1 MTKNKPYNSLNEYL
15 LNKYH
20 KKVAKIALNG
30 NFTCPNKDGKK
41 GFGGCSFCSKLGS
54 GDFAG
59 NKNDEIE
66 IQFKKIK
73 AIMEKKWKDSLYIP
87 YLQANS
93 NTYAP
98 LEKLKELYEKCIN
111 LDEKVVGLD
120 IATRPDCLND
130 EIINYLGELN
140 KKIDI
145 TVELG
150 LQSANEKT
158 GAFVNRC
165 LTNNEFIDAV
175 NKLKNKNINV
185 VAHIINGL
193 PNETAEDMLNTI
205 VFLNKLPID
214 GIKLHM
220 LLILKD
226 TKMEKDYEIEK
237 FHILTLEEYVD
248 IVVKQ
253 ICMLRPDIIIH
264 RLSADGNVS
273 DLIEPK
279 WTIKKL
285 VVMNEIDKK
294 LRKNSL
300 YQGINYKAS

>member
-158 GAFVNRC
+158 GAYVNRC

-205 VFLNKLPID
+205 DFLNKLPID

-226 TKMEKDYEIEK
+226 TKMEKDYEIK
-237 FHILTLEEYVD
+237 NFHILTLEEYVD

-279 WTIKKL
+279 WTVKKL

>member
-205 VFLNKLPID
+205 DFLNKLPID

>member
-20 KKVAKIALNG
+20 NKVAKISLNG
-30 NFTCPNKDGKK
+30 DFTCPNKDGKK
-41 GFGGCSFCSKLGS
+41 GYGGCTFCSKLGS
-54 GDFAG
+54 GEFAG
-59 NKNDEIE
+59 DKNEPIKD
-66 IQFKKIK
+66 QFNTIKKI
-73 AIMEKKWKDSLYIP
+73 IDKKWPNTLYIP

-98 LEKLKELYEKCIN
+98 LPKLKKLYEECLK
-111 LDEKVVGLD
+111 LDDKVVGLD
-120 IATRPDCLND
+120 IATRADCLDD

-158 GAFVNRC
+158 GILINRC
-165 LTNNEFIDAV
+165 QTNKEFIEAV
-175 NKLKNKNINV
+175 NKLHEKNINIV
-185 VAHIINGL
+185 CHIINGL
-193 PNETAEDMLNTI
+193 PNETEADMLNTI
-205 VFLNKLPID
+205 DFINSLPIN
-214 GIKLHM
+214 GIKFHT

-226 TKMEKDYEIEK
+226 TKMELNYKENP
-237 FHILTLEEYVD
+237 FHILTLEEYVN
-248 IVVKQ
+248 ITVKQ
-253 ICMLRPDIIIH
+253 ICRLRDDIIIH
-264 RLSADGNVS
+264 RLCSDGKLS

-285 VVMNEIDKK
+285 VVMNEIDKY

-300 YQGINYKAS
+300 YQGINYKAN

>member
-158 GAFVNRC
+158 GAYVNRC

-205 VFLNKLPID
+205 DFLNKLPID

-226 TKMEKDYEIEK
+226 TKLEKDYEIEK

>member
-158 GAFVNRC
+158 GAYVNRC

>member
-30 NFTCPNKDGKK
+30 NFTCPNKDGRK

-111 LDEKVVGLD
+111 LDEKVAGLD

-158 GAFVNRC
+158 GAYVNRC

-205 VFLNKLPID
+205 DFLNKLPID

>member
-1 MTKNKPYNSLNEYL
+1 
-15 LNKYH
+15 
-20 KKVAKIALNG
+20 
-30 NFTCPNKDGKK
+30 
-41 GFGGCSFCSKLGS
+41 
-54 GDFAG
+54 
-59 NKNDEIE
+59 
-66 IQFKKIK
+66 
-73 AIMEKKWKDSLYIP
+73 
-87 YLQANS
+87 
-93 NTYAP
+93 
-98 LEKLKELYEKCIN
+98 
-111 LDEKVVGLD
+111 
-120 IATRPDCLND
+120 
-130 EIINYLGELN
+130 
-140 KKIDI
+140 
-145 TVELG
+145 
-150 LQSANEKT
+150 
-158 GAFVNRC
+158 
-165 LTNNEFIDAV
+165 
-175 NKLKNKNINV
+175 
-185 VAHIINGL
+185 
-193 PNETAEDMLNTI
+193 MLNTI
-205 VFLNKLPID
+205 DFLNKLPID

-300 YQGINYKAS
+300 YQGINYKTS

>member
-158 GAFVNRC
+158 GAYVNRC

-205 VFLNKLPID
+205 DFLNKLPID

>member
-73 AIMEKKWKDSLYIP
+73 AIIEKKWKDSLYIP

-158 GAFVNRC
+158 GAYVNRC

-193 PNETAEDMLNTI
+193 PNETEEDMLNTI
-205 VFLNKLPID
+205 GFLNKLPID

-248 IVVKQ
+248 IVIKQ

-264 RLSADGNVS
+264 RLSADGNIS

>member
-158 GAFVNRC
+158 GAYVNRC
-165 LTNNEFIDAV
+165 LTNNEFIYAV

-205 VFLNKLPID
+205 DFLNKLPID

>member
-1 MTKNKPYNSLNEYL
+1 MTKNKPYNSLSEYL

-66 IQFKKIK
+66 IQFEKIK
-73 AIMEKKWKDSLYIP
+73 AIMAKKWNDTLYIP

-93 NTYAP
+93 NTYASID
-98 LEKLKELYEKCIN
+98 KLKELYEKCIN

-120 IATRPDCLND
+120 IATRPDCLDD

-150 LQSANEKT
+150 LQSSNEKT
-158 GAFVNRC
+158 GAYVNRC
-165 LTNNEFIDAV
+165 LTNNEFIEAV
-175 NKLKNKNINV
+175 NKLKKQNINV

-193 PNETAEDMLNTI
+193 PYETESDMLNTI
-205 VFLNKLPID
+205 DFLNHLPID

-226 TKMEKDYEIEK
+226 TKMEKDYLENN

-264 RLSADGNVS
+264 RLSADGNVL

-300 YQGINYKAS
+300 YQGIIYKAS

>member
-66 IQFKKIK
+66 IQFEKIK
-73 AIMEKKWKDSLYIP
+73 NIMSKKWNDTLYIP

-93 NTYAP
+93 NTYAS
-98 LEKLKELYEKCIN
+98 LDKLKELYKKCIN
-111 LDEKVVGLD
+111 LDKNVVGLD

-130 EIINYLGELN
+130 EIINYLGKLN
-140 KKIDI
+140 KITDI

-150 LQSANEKT
+150 LQSSNENT
-158 GAFVNRC
+158 GKLVNRC
-165 LTNNEFIDAV
+165 LTNNEFIEAV
-175 NKLKNKNINV
+175 NKLKKQNINV

-193 PNETAEDMLNTI
+193 PYETEKDMLNTI
-205 VFLNKLPID
+205 DFLNKLPID

-226 TKMEKDYEIEK
+226 TKMELDYEKEK

-248 IVVKQ
+248 IAVKQ

-264 RLSADGNVS
+264 RLSADGNVK

-285 VVMNEIDKK
+285 VVMNEIDKY

-300 YQGINYKAS
+300 YQGINYKD